1 MPAPR
6 ALRRVGLEQLHATLR
21 RLLAEHAVFF
31 EASWQRLTLGQRAV
45 LRALV
50 LEDGA
55 GLLSAD
61 VRTRHRL
68 GGASSVQAALGAL
81 QREDVITRDGE
92 RWVVVD
98 SLMREWIARRTF

>member
-1 MPAPR
+1 M
-6 ALRRVGLEQLHATLR
+6 
-21 RLLAEHAVFF
+21 FF
-31 EASWQRLTLGQRAV
+31 ETTWERLTLGQRAA

-50 LEDGA
+50 LEDGV

-61 VRTRHRL
+61 VRSRYRL

-81 QREDVITRDGE
+81 QREDVVTRDGE

>member
-1 MPAPR
+1 M
-6 ALRRVGLEQLHATLR
+6 
-21 RLLAEHAVFF
+21 LAEQGVFF
-31 EASWQRLTLGQRAV
+31 ETTWQRLTLAQRAA

-50 LEDGA
+50 LEDWR

-61 VRTRHRL
+61 MRARYRL
-68 GGASSVQAALGAL
+68 GGASWVQAALAAL
-81 QREDVITRDGE
+81 QREDVVTRDGE

>member
-1 MPAPR
+1 
-6 ALRRVGLEQLHATLR
+6 
-21 RLLAEHAVFF
+21 VFF
-31 EASWQRLTLGQRAV
+31 ETTWERLTLGQRAA

-61 VRTRHRL
+61 VRARYRL
-68 GGASSVQAALGAL
+68 GGASSVQAALSAL
-81 QREDVITRDGE
+81 QREDVVTRDGE